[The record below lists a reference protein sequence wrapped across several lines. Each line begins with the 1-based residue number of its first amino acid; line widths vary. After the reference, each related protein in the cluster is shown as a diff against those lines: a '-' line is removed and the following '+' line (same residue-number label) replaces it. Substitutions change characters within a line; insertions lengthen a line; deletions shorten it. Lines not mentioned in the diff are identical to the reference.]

1 MGQQVNRSKKV
12 VGHGIPNLS
21 ERTII
26 KLLADNPYINS
37 FEEMCEVRGCMPESV
52 SDEMKAYAEKKIKY
66 NLAQKK
72 MELRKQ
78 LKEAASK
85 GNEGNIK
92 ALITLYQLIASDD
105 ELRRLGTAN
114 MGKKEIGVK
123 KSEITIKSADPD
135 MVNKLSD
142 I

>member
-1 MGQQVNRSKKV
+1 MAQKLFRSTKLK
-12 VGHGIPNLS
+12 GHGVANLK
-21 ERTII
+21 ETTIN
-26 KLLADNPYINS
+26 KLLEEHPFINS
-37 FEEMCEVRGCMPESV
+37 FEELCEVRGCVPEAV
-52 SDEMKAYAEKKIKY
+52 SDEMRGYAEKKIKF
-66 NLAQKK
+66 NLAHRK

-78 LKEAASK
+78 LKEATIK

-114 MGKKEIGVK
+114 VGKKEVSK
-123 KSEITIKSADPD
+123 KNTITIKSADPD
-135 MVNKLSD
+135 MIQKLSD